1 MDFELNAE
9 QGMLRDT
16 VRDALTKTYD
26 IETLRAVTDTERGWD
41 PTVWKSLADIG
52 ILALTIDDADG
63 GMGAG
68 PVELGAVLGEIGRSL
83 APEPYLYGVVVPA
96 ALLADTDESPL
107 RTELLEGLAG
117 GDLLMAFANTEEND
131 RWPST
136 AVTTAA
142 AGSGDAVTLT
152 GTKTEVLA
160 GDSADRLIVSA
171 RDDAGTIGLYAVEA
185 GAAGVMRTPFRT
197 HDRRRGAQ
205 IALASAPATRLA
217 SGDRA
222 GEALRRVDILT
233 QTALCAEAV
242 GAMERALELT
252 VEYLK
257 TRKQF
262 GVTLATFEA
271 LTHRAADMYVLLE
284 LARSLS
290 SYATGTLAEGT
301 ADEIVASRAKLQ
313 ICRSARQI
321 GQEAIQMHGGI
332 GMTAEY
338 PVGHYVS
345 RLTAIGHTLGDADAH
360 LSRLANSITDWDMV
374 SIG

>member
-1 MDFELNAE
+1 MPQTRWN
-9 QGMLRDT
+9 
-16 VRDALTKTYD
+16 
-26 IETLRAVTDTERGWD
+26 RAVGPDAPPRPPTSVRG
-41 PTVWKSLADIG
+41 LAIVLSIG

-83 APEPYLYGVVVPA
+83 APEPYLYGFVVPA

-205 IALASAPATRLA
+205 IVLASAPATRLA

-262 GVTLATFEA
+262 GVTLATFE
-271 LTHRAADMYVLLE
+271 DMYVLLE

-338 PVGHYVS
+338 SIGSYTS
-345 RLTAIGHTLGDADAH
+345 RLTALDHLFGDGNHHLG
-360 LSRLANSITDWDMV
+360 LLAAGV
-374 SIG
+374 SGYDEVDPLP

>member
-1 MDFELNAE
+1 MDFELNDE
-9 QGMLRDT
+9 QVMLRDT
-16 VRDALTKTYD
+16 VRDVLSKTYD

-41 PTVWKSLADIG
+41 PKVWRSLADIG
-52 ILALTIDDADG
+52 ILGLTIAEADG

-68 PVELGAVLGEIGRSL
+68 PVELGAVLGEFGRSL
-83 APEPYLYGVVVPA
+83 APEPYLNAVVIPA
-96 ALLADTDESPL
+96 SLISDTAEGTL
-107 RTELLEGLAG
+107 REELLGGLAS
-117 GDLLMAFANTEEND
+117 GDLLMAYAHTEEGD
-131 RWPST
+131 RWPAA
-136 AVTTAA
+136 AVATTAS
-142 AGSGDAVTLT
+142 GSGDAVTLT
-152 GTKTEVLA
+152 GTKTTVLA
-160 GDSADRLIVSA
+160 GDSADRFVVSA
-171 RDDAGTIGLYAVEA
+171 RDDGGNLGLYVVDADA
-185 GAAGVMRTPFRT
+185 DGVTRTPFRT

-205 IALASAPATRLA
+205 VAFASAPAARLGGGDAAAAVTRADVLA
-217 SGDRA
+217 
-222 GEALRRVDILT
+222 

-242 GAMERALELT
+242 GAMEKALTLT

-262 GVTLATFEA
+262 GVTLSTFEA

-284 LARSLS
+284 LAQSMS
-290 SYATGTLAEGT
+290 AYATGILAEGG

-313 ICRSARQI
+313 ICRSGRQI

-345 RLTAIGHTLGDADAH
+345 RLTAISHTLGDAESH
-360 LSRLANSITDWDMV
+360 LTNLAESINDWDTV

>member
-1 MDFELNAE
+1 MDFELNDE
-9 QGMLRDT
+9 QVMLRDT
-16 VRDALTKTYD
+16 VREVLAKTYD
-26 IETLRAVTDTERGWD
+26 IETLRKVTDTERGWD
-41 PTVWKSLADIG
+41 PKVWKSLADIG
-52 ILALTIDDADG
+52 ILGLTVDEADG

-83 APEPYLYGVVVPA
+83 APEPYLNGVVVPA
-96 ALLADTDESPL
+96 ALVSATAEGDTRAD
-107 RTELLEGLAG
+107 LLGGLVSG
-117 GDLLMAFANTEEND
+117 ELLMAFAHTEETD
-131 RWPST
+131 RWPV
-136 AVTTAA
+136 AGVTTTVS
-142 AGSGDAVTLT
+142 GSGDAAKIT

-160 GDSADRLIVSA
+160 ADSADKLVVSA
-171 RDDAGTIGLYAVEA
+171 RDESGAVGLYLVDADA
-185 GAAGVMRTPFRT
+185 DGVTRTPFRT

-205 IALASAPATRLA
+205 VGFAAAPATRLG
-217 SGDRA
+217 SGDA
-222 GEALRRVDILT
+222 SDALRQADVLT

-262 GVTLATFEA
+262 GVTLSTFEA

-290 SYATGTLAEGT
+290 AYATGTLADGVI
-301 ADEIVASRAKLQ
+301 DEVVASRAKLQ
-313 ICRSARQI
+313 ICRSGRQI

-345 RLTAIGHTLGDADAH
+345 RLTAISHTLGDAEAH
-360 LSRLANSITDWDMV
+360 LSHLANSVTGWDMV